1 MATSFRL
8 SSEHMKRLE
17 FLAIRLGVSKAQVI
31 KKSID
36 KLYEAEIRH
45 SKRTMLDRLSECE
58 FEPVDARLE
67 FDASDEEAQRKIMRE
82 KISQKRRS

>member
-17 FLAIRLGVSKAQVI
+17 FLATRLGLSKAQVV
-31 KKSID
+31 KESID
-36 KLYEAEIRH
+36 KLYEEEIKR

-58 FEPVDARLE
+58 FEPIDARLE

-82 KISQKRRS
+82 KVSKKRRS